1 MIMMTKQW
9 LNVCNFSE
17 ELVVSQ
23 QERFQSFS
31 TGPYE
36 CFRASLNANTR
47 KLTSMI
53 SYLNRWSLF

>member
-9 LNVCNFSE
+9 LNACNFRE

-31 TGPYE
+31 TGP
-36 CFRASLNANTR
+36 
-47 KLTSMI
+47 
-53 SYLNRWSLF
+53 